1 MVDTAAPAAPASA
14 PASSPAPAAATP
26 AAAAPSPSPAPASAP
41 SSVATPAAAPAAPA
55 ASSRPSWLPET
66 HWNPQ
71 LNAVNF
77 DALQKDFET
86 RAQLAARKPEDVK
99 LLTKLPDDF
108 KLPEGAQWKVNEKDP
123 YIPEL
128 RQLAVKHALPQDV
141 VNDLMLMDARVK
153 LGAYQ
158 AEQVRLADENKK
170 LGDNAG
176 PRKEAILN
184 WLKAS
189 GLEPDERV
197 AIAAGLS
204 EAVQITALEKIIQKI
219 IGGVAANAGGQ
230 GAPAEPP
237 KVVRSIEQRMYPNM
251 RSVNDPERKAG

>member
-1 MVDTAAPAAPASA
+1 MVDNAPAAPASA
-14 PASSPAPAAATP
+14 PASTPAPAAATP
-26 AAAAPSPSPAPASAP
+26 AAAAPPPSPAPAAAAP
-41 SSVATPAAAPAAPA
+41 APAAAPAAPA
-55 ASSRPSWLPET
+55 SLRPSWLPET

-71 LNAVNF
+71 LNTVNF

-86 RAQLAARKPEDVK
+86 KAQLATRKPEDIK

-108 KLPEGAQWKVNEKDP
+108 KLPDGAVWKVNEKDP
-123 YIPEL
+123 YVPEL
-128 RQLAVKHALPQDV
+128 RDLAVKHGLPQDV

-158 AEQVRLADENKK
+158 AEQVRLAEENKK
-170 LGDNAG
+170 LGANAQ
-176 PRKEAILN
+176 PRKDAIVN
-184 WLKAS
+184 WLNAS

-197 AIAAGLS
+197 AIAGALTD
-204 EAVQITALEKIIQKI
+204 AIHVTALEKIIQKI

-237 KVVRSIEQRMYPNM
+237 KQERTIEQRMYPNM
-251 RSVNDPERKAG
+251 RSISDPVERKAG

>member
-1 MVDTAAPAAPASA
+1 MVDNAPAAPASA

-26 AAAAPSPSPAPASAP
+26 AAAAPSPAAAVPSGPAT
-41 SSVATPAAAPAAPA
+41 TPAAAPAAPA
-55 ASSRPSWLPET
+55 ASLRPSWLPET

-86 RAQLAARKPEDVK
+86 KAQLAARKPEEVK

-123 YIPEL
+123 YIPQL
-128 RQLAVKHALPQDV
+128 RDLAVKHALPQDV
-141 VNDLMLMDARVK
+141 VNDIMLMDARVK
-153 LGAYQ
+153 LGNYQ
-158 AEQVRLADENKK
+158 AEQVRQAEENKK
-170 LGDNAG
+170 LGDNAS

-184 WLKAS
+184 WLNAS
-189 GLEPDERV
+189 GLDPDERV
-197 AIAAGLS
+197 AIAAGLTD
-204 EAVQITALEKIIQKI
+204 AAQITALEKIIQKI

-230 GAPAEPP
+230 GAPMEPP
-237 KVVRSIEQRMYPNM
+237 KQVRSIEQRMYPNM
-251 RSVNDPERKAG
+251 RSISDPERKAG